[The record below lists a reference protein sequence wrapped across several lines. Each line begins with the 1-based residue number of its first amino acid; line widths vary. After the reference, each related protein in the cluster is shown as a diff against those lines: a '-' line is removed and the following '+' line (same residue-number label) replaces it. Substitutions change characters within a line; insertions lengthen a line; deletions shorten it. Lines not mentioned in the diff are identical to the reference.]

1 MSNTTHSVGAGAIT
15 KSAQVVDQTRT
26 ELKTKLSGLQGQME
40 EVKAHWEGAGAGAFQ
55 SVQNAWTIQAKDL
68 VDILD
73 NFRENLIAN
82 DRQYTADDQGAADML
97 SKYTSQMG
105 GKS

>member
-1 MSNTTHSVGAGAIT
+1 MGNTTHSVGAGAIA
-15 KSAQVVDQTRT
+15 KSAGIVDQTRT
-26 ELKTKLSGLQGQME
+26 DLKTKLNTLQGQME

-55 SVQNAWTIQAKDL
+55 NVQNAWTVQAKDL

-82 DRQYTADDQGAADML
+82 DKQYTADDQGASDML

-105 GKS
+105 GK

>member
-1 MSNTTHSVGAGAIT
+1 MGNTTHSVGAGAIA
-15 KSAQVVDQTRT
+15 KSASIVDQART
-26 ELKTKLSGLQGQME
+26 DLKNKLNTLQGQME

-55 SVQNAWTIQAKDL
+55 NVQNAWTVQAKDL

-73 NFRENLIAN
+73 NFRENLVAN
-82 DRQYTADDQGAADML
+82 DKQYTADDQGASDML

-105 GKS
+105 GK

>member
-1 MSNTTHSVGAGAIT
+1 MGNTTHSVGAGAIA
-15 KSAQVVDQTRT
+15 KSAGIVDQART
-26 ELKTKLSGLQGQME
+26 DLKTKLSGLQGQME

-82 DRQYTADDQGAADML
+82 DKQYTADDQGASDML

-105 GKS
+105 GK